1 VSTNPPQLSGPLREK
16 IRVLAEHPDLII
28 DRAYAAIV
36 NLEDG
41 YSGLTSVVKRD
52 VMESI
57 RLSAQLWFKTM
68 LDGTFPSADE
78 LEVFRASGRRRVHQG
93 LSLPSLLRAFR
104 LGSRE
109 MWQVFLEL
117 GEGNEALRDELLF
130 VLSPY
135 LLDHF
140 DLMAQSIAQAYLE
153 EEHQRTRWRDA
164 LRYELCSIVFSSPDD
179 TDAFKKTAEA
189 LGIDGS
195 GLRVAIAVDVCT
207 PDVVPTGLEA
217 ELDRFTLSVS
227 RHFKTAYNDLVRVSY
242 HGHLIIWVP
251 CARGDS
257 LVATD
262 RRLLK
267 HACSLLDASSQVRAI
282 GVGLMNAGPGGW
294 ATSAEEAIKALEL
307 GARGVGATRAHMYSD
322 IAVSESV
329 RRADNALR
337 YLDSLI
343 ERLSHESDL
352 LATLETY
359 FEQSQRRKATAAALG
374 IHPNTLTYRLERVE
388 SLLGAKLED
397 VGWMMKLHIAMR
409 LRRSSLPAE

>member
-1 VSTNPPQLSGPLREK
+1 MKPPKLSGPLREK
-16 IRVLAEHPDLII
+16 ALILAENPDLII
-28 DRAYAAIV
+28 DRAYSAIV
-36 NLEDG
+36 NLDDG
-41 YSGLTSVVKRD
+41 YSGLNPVVKRD

-57 RLSAQLWFKTM
+57 RLSARLWFKSI
-68 LDGTFPSADE
+68 LEGTFPAADE
-78 LEVFRASGRRRVHQG
+78 LEILRASGRRRVHQG
-93 LSLPSLLRAFR
+93 LPLTSLLRAFR

-117 GEGNEALRDELLF
+117 GEDDEALRNELLF

-179 TDAFKKTAEA
+179 VDAFKKAAEA

-195 GLRVAIAVDVCT
+195 GLRVAITIDIHM
-207 PDVVPTGLEA
+207 PDVAPSGLEA

-227 RHFKTAYNDLVRVSY
+227 RHFKTAYNDLVRAAY

-257 LVATD
+257 LIAAD

-267 HACSLLDASSQVRAI
+267 HASSLLETSSQVRAI
-282 GVGLMNAGPGGW
+282 GVGLMNAGPAGW
-294 ATSAEEAIKALEL
+294 ATSANESIKALEL
-307 GARGVGATRAHMYSD
+307 GNRSAGGKRAHLYSD

-352 LATLETY
+352 LMTLEVY

-388 SLLGAKLED
+388 ALLGAKLED

-409 LRRSSLPAE
+409 LRRGSMPT